1 MKILLVSSGSG
12 SRGGGEIFLV
22 YLAQGLADR
31 GHEVVV
37 WMPSHPR
44 MDELAQKCSRVARM
58 IRADYRN
65 TYGYA
70 ARSLATRFN
79 RTTSRRIAR
88 EWKGLQPDVIHLNKQ
103 NLEDGLDLL
112 RATSDCGVPSVCT
125 IHLTQNAVYLGA
137 KVARLRNW
145 IARNA
150 LCKHK
155 GVLVAVQEARRAE
168 LDGFLGTCARTR
180 TVLNG
185 VPIPDLERVQ
195 DLRVQKRRELG
206 LKDDNLLVLGLGRL
220 VEQKRPDL
228 FLTAARELHRQF
240 PTTKF
245 LWLGD
250 GKFSPNWDEQV
261 VREKLGGIVSRTD
274 WNSEVLPLLSA
285 ADLLLRDDYRF
296 FSTATRAKGGRSRF
310 SDQIFR
316 EVFDR
321 FGDNGP
327 SQSAERDDWAV
338 RRARS
343 RAFSWTVATRF
354 PATGS
359 TLPPSESAL
368 CGLASWNA
376 RTLGVATQVVEEVAL
391 LLCG

>member
-22 YLAQGLADR
+22 YLAQGLTDR
-31 GHEVVV
+31 GNEVLV
-37 WMPSHPR
+37 WLPSHPR
-44 MDELAQKCSRVARM
+44 MDELADKCSRFGRV
-58 IRADYRN
+58 IRTDYRN
-65 TYGYA
+65 TYDYA
-70 ARSLATRFN
+70 ARSLATCFN
-79 RTTSRRIAR
+79 RATSRRIAR

-168 LDGFLGTCARTR
+168 LDGFLGNCARTR

-206 LKDDNLLVLGLGRL
+206 LKDDDLLVLGLGRL

-250 GKFSPNWDEQV
+250 GKFSPNWDERV

-274 WNSEVLPLLSA
+274 WNSEVLPFLSA
-285 ADLLLRDDYRF
+285 ADLLLHVAEYEGLPLAVIEAMSAKVPCAIRRNLTIEMPFFNDSNVIFVDD
-296 FSTATRAKGGRSRF
+296 AA
-310 SDQIFR
+310 
-316 EVFDR
+316 
-321 FGDNGP
+321 
-327 SQSAERDDWAV
+327 
-338 RRARS
+338 
-343 RAFSWTVATRF
+343 
-354 PATGS
+354 
-359 TLPPSESAL
+359 
-368 CGLASWNA
+368 GLAAKLRDGERLAAIASNG
-376 RTLGVATQVVEEVAL
+376 RQLVEEKFSVKTMAIAYERL
-391 LLCG
+391 YLEAAAR

>member
-1 MKILLVSSGSG
+1 MLTTVT
-12 SRGGGEIFLV
+12 RQNV
-22 YLAQGLADR
+22 R
-31 GHEVVV
+31 
-37 WMPSHPR
+37 PSQSNQRRPTHVRLFERSLIPPPPR
-44 MDELAQKCSRVARM
+44 PHSAKC
-58 IRADYRN
+58 
-65 TYGYA
+65 A
-70 ARSLATRFN
+70 ARSLATCFN
-79 RTTSRRIAR
+79 RATSRRIAR

-168 LDGFLGTCARTR
+168 LDGFLGNCARTR

-206 LKDDNLLVLGLGRL
+206 LKDDDLLVLGLGRL

-274 WNSEVLPLLSA
+274 WNSEVLPFLSA
-285 ADLLLRDDYRF
+285 ADLLLHVAEYEGLPLAVIEAMSAKVPCAIRRNLTREMPFFNDSNVIFVDD
-296 FSTATRAKGGRSRF
+296 AA
-310 SDQIFR
+310 
-316 EVFDR
+316 
-321 FGDNGP
+321 
-327 SQSAERDDWAV
+327 
-338 RRARS
+338 
-343 RAFSWTVATRF
+343 
-354 PATGS
+354 
-359 TLPPSESAL
+359 
-368 CGLASWNA
+368 GLAAKLRDGERLAAIASNG
-376 RTLGVATQVVEEVAL
+376 RQLVEEKFSVKTMAIAYERL
-391 LLCG
+391 YLEAAAR

>member
-44 MDELAQKCSRVARM
+44 MDELADKCSRFGRV
-58 IRADYRN
+58 IRTDYRN
-65 TYGYA
+65 TYDYA
-70 ARSLATRFN
+70 AR
-79 RTTSRRIAR
+79 AR
-88 EWKGLQPDVIHLNKQ
+88 
-103 NLEDGLDLL
+103 
-112 RATSDCGVPSVCT
+112 A
-125 IHLTQNAVYLGA
+125 
-137 KVARLRNW
+137 
-145 IARNA
+145 
-150 LCKHK
+150 
-155 GVLVAVQEARRAE
+155 
-168 LDGFLGTCARTR
+168 R

-206 LKDDNLLVLGLGRL
+206 LKDDDLLVLGLGRL

-250 GKFSPNWDEQV
+250 GKFSPNWDERV

-274 WNSEVLPLLSA
+274 WNSEVLPFLSA
-285 ADLLLRDDYRF
+285 ADLLLHVAEYEGLPLAVIEAMSAKVPCAIRRNLTIEMPFFNDSNVIFVDD
-296 FSTATRAKGGRSRF
+296 AA
-310 SDQIFR
+310 
-316 EVFDR
+316 
-321 FGDNGP
+321 
-327 SQSAERDDWAV
+327 
-338 RRARS
+338 
-343 RAFSWTVATRF
+343 
-354 PATGS
+354 
-359 TLPPSESAL
+359 
-368 CGLASWNA
+368 GLAAKLKDGERLSAIASNGSQLA
-376 RTLGVATQVVEEVAL
+376 DE
-391 LLCG
+391 